1 MQIFTQDVYIFT
13 HKARRVV
20 DQIHESS
27 YVKTLILLDP
37 VPYRTYYPIFKL
49 SYLSATNTCH
59 SLSFNKADSYINK
72 AKINEG
78 DILKR

>member
-27 YVKTLILLDP
+27 YVKTLILLEL
-37 VPYRTYYPIFKL
+37 VPYRPYYPFLNYLIHQRQTPVTIILVSTKL
-49 SYLSATNTCH
+49 THTLV
-59 SLSFNKADSYINK
+59 
-72 AKINEG
+72 
-78 DILKR
+78 KRKLTKVLF